1 MLHVSR
7 ETNQILGDRFLYYA
21 RRMREFRWE
30 DDCRS
35 QIRRN
40 VHPSVFELWRSAGDL
55 SHTFPRLRKLKFD
68 MRVKDATDLLYILD
82 MVHSQITHLEII
94 DMASAD
100 IPLLSFAALDRP
112 RALASA
118 AACTHLE
125 SLIWTVGITGWNH
138 FEPYTFCNLLRD
150 RFLHSSRNLVN
161 IDLQWAS
168 CHWSD
173 LLHLA
178 QCPRLRRLTWKM
190 PEVMQGQDNILETLE
205 VDRFAELRILHV
217 VFWSHPE
224 GMISDVMRVFEPA
237 HQLEEFIILQRSVLS
252 FSDLC
257 IMFDRIGKIFRHV
270 TTLMAHPRINDMT
283 YNEVISAE
291 DSWTLLSSLR
301 GFSSLQRVFVAG
313 ITFTL
318 SSTHVVR
325 LLTSLPQIQKFDIP
339 TLDHNFQEEAYLSP
353 ASLAEILKACPLI
366 EDMSIVGLSLSF
378 VAFPQDFP
386 THHKLVNV
394 QMHHLPA
401 DMQCLHLALRT
412 AFPHMRG
419 VLNAS
424 RGCSEEE
431 EKRIRELNDLFWAE

>member
-21 RRMREFRWE
+21 RRIRELRWE

-40 VHPSVFELWRSAGDL
+40 VHPGVFELWRSAGDL

-68 MRVKDATDLLYILD
+68 MRLLDATDLHYILD

-94 DMASAD
+94 DMVSSD

-138 FEPYTFCNLLRD
+138 LEPYAFCNLLRD

-161 IDLQWAS
+161 VDLQWAS

-173 LLHLA
+173 LLHLT

-190 PEVMQGQDNILETLE
+190 PEVMQGMDNFLETLE

-257 IMFDRIGKIFRHV
+257 FMFERIRKIFRHV

-301 GFSSLQRVFVAG
+301 GLSSLQRVFVAG

-325 LLTSLPQIQKFDIP
+325 LLTSLPQIQKFEIP
-339 TLDHNFQEEAYLSP
+339 TLDQSSQEEAYLSP
-353 ASLAEILKACPLI
+353 ELLADILKACPLM
-366 EDMSIVGLSLSF
+366 EDASIVDLNLSF
-378 VAFPQDFP
+378 AAFPQDFL
-386 THHKLVNV
+386 THHRLTNLR
-394 QMHHLPA
+394 MCNPPA
-401 DMQCLHLALRT
+401 DVQCLYLALRT
-412 AFPHMRG
+412 AFPQIEG
-419 VLNAS
+419 VMNAT
-424 RGCSEEE
+424 RDFTEEE
-431 EKRIRELNDLFWAE
+431 AKRMRELNDLF